1 MSSSSK
7 QVNRN
12 DTNEQETN
20 PQEDVSIIFRKKT
33 SSTDFTLVVM
43 ATCINRETGE
53 IDPSDI
59 PKSCLRCNAVLCP
72 ELFKIGNEACPE
84 CNLKMI
90 IYDPSM
96 PQ

>member
-1 MSSSSK
+1 
-7 QVNRN
+7 
-12 DTNEQETN
+12 
-20 PQEDVSIIFRKKT
+20 
-33 SSTDFTLVVM
+33 M

-53 IDPSDI
+53 IDPDDI

-72 ELFKIGNEACPE
+72 EIFKIGNETLNLIGYCNE

-96 PQ
+96 PRYKPYTQN